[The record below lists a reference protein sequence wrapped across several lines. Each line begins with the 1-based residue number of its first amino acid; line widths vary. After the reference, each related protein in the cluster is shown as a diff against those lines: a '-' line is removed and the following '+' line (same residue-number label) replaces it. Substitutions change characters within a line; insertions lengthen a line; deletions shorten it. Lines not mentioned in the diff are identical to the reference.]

1 MLTLNI
7 TDIHSEALKA
17 KLNSIG
23 LKSTKASSAEFKK
36 HVDSLV
42 GLVHDAP
49 SEEEVRARIR
59 DFFADT
65 EISSKENIVLGKKSN
80 DKKGTPDISINSHN
94 GKYVASIVEV
104 KHPSNDEMLKQDD
117 GNRKALHEL
126 VLYFMNEVFLDDEIH
141 NRNIQTLIAT
151 NGLQWFVFSAK
162 DFYRI
167 FGSRAFLGKYEEF
180 LHANYADSTD
190 EFYKT
195 IKTYLDKTD
204 ITIPCTCIDLSKL
217 NSHDSTIVKN
227 VLSQQFLLGGTKEKD
242 SNDINK
248 KFYDELLHIMGLQEY
263 KDDDKKLVIGRKK
276 NPDKGS
282 LLELAI
288 EKLDDKYPFEETYL
302 SEELEDYGKDKQEQL
317 FNLAVELCLM
327 WVNRILFLK
336 LLETSLISYEKENRQ
351 FLNISTIP
359 DFQSLYNLFFKVM
372 GVPLKSRKDEFQQ
385 KFSQIP
391 YLNSSLFELSK
402 LERTALVIGNLG
414 DKEIP
419 LFSKTV
425 LKNRSRKK
433 ENLHTLEYLF
443 EFLNAYKFGDD
454 SDCTINASVL
464 GKVFEKINGYKDGSV
479 YTPGYITAYMCKD
492 SINAAILAK
501 FSEQLRKQVGSIDE
515 LRNII
520 DCWDFDKKEE
530 LVSIFNSVT
539 LCDISVG
546 SGHYLVSALNYFL
559 YLKWDLGL
567 FFDTQKGN
575 LRRFKMEL
583 KDDSLRIYRGA
594 EELKYDFNDSEAQLL
609 QETLFEEKKRLL
621 ENNLF
626 GVDINPNSVNICR
639 LRLWI
644 ELLKNAYYKGPEYT
658 ELQTLPNV
666 DLNVKRGDSLLSK
679 IPIAVYGDIDASATG
694 ISEEDVKEYKK
705 LAKKFKN
712 ADDKDVKVQLT
723 KSISNLKFKIRGEYI
738 RFLEFSDEYK
748 KQNEE
753 IEKNDAYRHSLEWMF
768 EFPEL
773 VNSKGQ
779 FTGFDIVIG
788 NPPYI
793 NLGKM
798 KESAKVYGELVQ
810 NKINIPVYST
820 FCKSG
825 DIYTLF
831 VERAYALVGKNGIV
845 SYIMP
850 NKWMTTDYGKGLRK
864 FFLENGVDKIIDF
877 GDYQVFPNVTTYTCI
892 FSKYGKENRNEIK
905 IANVEKAENV
915 EYAVSEAFA
924 KEFLSE
930 KAWITSSLAENR
942 LMARLEESCTTLG
955 EIESEPNR
963 GIVTGLTEAFLI
975 DESKKEQLISENSN
989 AQTILFPALQG
1000 KDIDAWEIPEV
1011 KSYLIGTF
1019 PSKKL
1024 NIDDYPSIRDYLL
1037 SFGVEKLE
1045 QTGKTHTVNGTTIK
1059 SRKKTRNKWFETQD
1073 SIAYYNEFAK
1083 PKIMFQTITV
1093 QSCFI
1098 YDEQGLFCNNSIWII
1113 PTENKGLLTILNSK
1127 MGWWLI
1133 SKKCPFIQGGR
1144 QLIWKQ
1150 FKNVPIPHIL
1160 PSNLSEIADE
1170 ILNGKKNGIDTKQ
1183 LEDDADKKVY
1193 EAYGLTPDEIATVE
1207 AFSEKE
1213 ALKRTT
1219 KEERK

>member
-7 TDIHSEALKA
+7 TDIHSEALKT
-17 KLNSIG
+17 KLNRIG

-36 HVDSLV
+36 HVDTLV
-42 GLVHDAP
+42 ELVRKSP
-49 SEEEVRARIR
+49 SEDDVRSRVK
-59 DFFADT
+59 DFFVSN
-65 EISSKENIVLGKKSN
+65 EICPASNIVME
-80 DKKGTPDISINSHN
+80 DKRVDISLRSRD
-94 GKYVASIVEV
+94 GKYIASLIEI
-104 KHPSNDEMLKQDD
+104 KHPSNPEMLRTTD
-117 GNRKALHEL
+117 GNRKALHEI
-126 VLYFMNEVFLDDEIH
+126 VWYFMNEVFLDGEI
-141 NRNIQTLIAT
+141 RNQKLETLVVT
-151 NGLQWFVFSAK
+151 DGLQWFLFSSE
-162 DFYRI
+162 DFFRI
-167 FGSRAFLGKYEEF
+167 FGNKDFAKMYDDFKEAKY
-180 LHANYADSTD
+180 ANKN
-190 EFYKT
+190 EVFYEKT
-195 IKTYLDKTD
+195 KAYLSKTD
-204 ITIPCTCIDLSKL
+204 LSIPCVYVDLTSASIRDMGKI
-217 NSHDSTIVKN
+217 NG
-227 VLSQQFLLGGTKEKD
+227 VLSQQFLLGGIKEKD

-263 KDDDKKLVIGRKK
+263 KDDDNKLVIGRKK

-302 SEELEDYGKDKQEQL
+302 NEELEDYGKGKQEQL

-336 LLETSLISYEKENRQ
+336 LLETSLISYKKENRQ

-372 GVPLKSRKDEFQQ
+372 GVPLKSRNEEFQQ

-402 LERTALVIGNLG
+402 LERTALVIGNLA
-414 DKEIP
+414 DKELP
-419 LFSKTV
+419 LFSKTI

-492 SINAAILAK
+492 SINAAVLAK
-501 FSEQLRKQVGSIDE
+501 FSEQLRKQIGSIDE

-520 DCWDFDKKEE
+520 DCWDYNKKEE

-559 YLKWDLGL
+559 YLKWNLGL
-567 FFDTQKGN
+567 FFDAQKRN
-575 LRRFKMEL
+575 LQRFKIEL
-583 KDDSLRIYRGA
+583 KDDSLKIYRGV
-594 EELKYDFNDSEAQLL
+594 EPIKYDCKDNEIQLL
-609 QETLFEEKKRLL
+609 QEALFEEKKRLL

-626 GVDINPNSVNICR
+626 GVDLNPNSVNICR

-644 ELLKNAYYKGPEYT
+644 ELLKSAYYKGPEYT
-658 ELQTLPNV
+658 ELQTLPNI
-666 DLNVKRGDSLLSK
+666 DLNVRQGDSLLSK
-679 IPIAVYGDIDASATG
+679 IAVK
-694 ISEEDVKEYKK
+694 ISHSLSTNAKIISDKKIKEYKNLVK
-705 LAKKFKN
+705 NFKN
-712 ADDKDVKVQLT
+712 TDDKDT
-723 KSISNLKFKIRGEYI
+723 KIELEENIKNLKRDIRGEIAPY
-738 RFLEFSDEYK
+738 LELTNKD
-748 KQNEE
+748 
-753 IEKNDAYRHSLEWMF
+753 IEANKEMVRNDIYRHSMEWMF

-773 VNSKGQ
+773 IDEKGR
-779 FTGFDIVIG
+779 FVGFDIIVG

-793 NLGKM
+793 PLGNIKNASQKYGDM
-798 KESAKVYGELVQ
+798 KLNGTP
-810 NKINIPVYST
+810 IYST
-820 FCKSG
+820 FCKGG

-831 VERAYALVGKNGIV
+831 VERAYALVGKNGVV

-915 EYAVSEAFA
+915 EYAVTETFA

-930 KAWITSSLAENR
+930 KAWITSLLAENR

-1011 KSYLIGTF
+1011 KGYLIGTF

-1037 SFGVEKLE
+1037 SFGIEKLE
-1045 QTGKTHTVNGTTIK
+1045 QTGKKHTINGKTIS
-1059 SRKKTRNKWFETQD
+1059 SRKKTNNKWFETQD
-1073 SIAYYNEFAK
+1073 TIGYYKEFAK

-1093 QSCFI
+1093 QPCFI

-1113 PTENKGLLTILNSK
+1113 PTKNKGLLTILNSK

-1160 PSNLSEIADE
+1160 PDNLSEIADE
-1170 ILNGKKNGIDTKQ
+1170 ILNRRKNGIATKY
-1183 LEDDADKKVY
+1183 LEDEADRRVY
-1193 EAYGLTPDEIATVE
+1193 KAYGLTDDEIATVE

>member
-42 GLVHDAP
+42 ELVHDAP

-80 DKKGTPDISINSHN
+80 DKKGTPDISINSRN

-104 KHPSNDEMLKQDD
+104 KHPSNDEMLKQND

-151 NGLQWFVFSAK
+151 NGLQWFIFSAK
-162 DFYRI
+162 DFYQI
-167 FGSRAFLGKYEEF
+167 FGNNVFLKKYEEF
-180 LHANYADSTD
+180 LNANYGDSTN

-195 IKTYLDKTD
+195 TKAYLDKTD
-204 ITIPCTCIDLSKL
+204 ITLPCIYVDLSNL
-217 NSHDSTIVKN
+217 NSRDGAIVKN

-263 KDDDKKLVIGRKK
+263 KDDDNKLVIGRKK

-288 EKLDDKYPFEETYL
+288 EKLDDKYPFGETYL
-302 SEELEDYGKDKQEQL
+302 NEELDDYGKDKQEQL

-336 LLETSLISYEKENRQ
+336 LLETSLISYKNENKK
-351 FLNISTIP
+351 FLDISTIP

-402 LERTALVIGNLG
+402 LERTALVIGNLA
-414 DKEIP
+414 DKELP

-443 EFLNAYKFGDD
+443 EFLSAYKFGDD

-492 SINAAILAK
+492 SINAAVLAK
-501 FSEQLRKQVGSIDE
+501 FSEQLRKQIGSIDE

-520 DCWDFDKKEE
+520 DCWDYNKKEE

-559 YLKWDLGL
+559 YLKWNLGL
-567 FFDTQKGN
+567 FFDAQKRN
-575 LRRFKMEL
+575 LQRFKIEL
-583 KDDSLRIYRGA
+583 KDDSLKIYRGV
-594 EELKYDFNDSEAQLL
+594 EPIKYDCKDNEIQLL
-609 QETLFEEKKRLL
+609 QEALFEEKKRLL

-626 GVDINPNSVNICR
+626 GVDLNPNSVNICR

-644 ELLKNAYYKGPEYT
+644 ELLKSAYYKGPEYT
-658 ELQTLPNV
+658 ELQTLPNI
-666 DLNVKRGDSLLSK
+666 DLNVRQGDSLLSK
-679 IPIAVYGDIDASATG
+679 IAVK
-694 ISEEDVKEYKK
+694 ISHSLSTKIISDKKIKEYKNLVK
-705 LAKKFKN
+705 NFKN
-712 ADDKDVKVQLT
+712 TDDKDT
-723 KSISNLKFKIRGEYI
+723 KIELEENIKNLKRDIRGEIAPY
-738 RFLEFSDEYK
+738 LELTNKD
-748 KQNEE
+748 
-753 IEKNDAYRHSLEWMF
+753 IEANKEMVRNDIYRHSMEWMF
-768 EFPEL
+768 ELPEL
-773 VNSKGQ
+773 IDEKGR
-779 FTGFDIVIG
+779 FVGFDIIVG

-793 NLGKM
+793 PLGNIKNASQKYGDM
-798 KESAKVYGELVQ
+798 KLNGTP
-810 NKINIPVYST
+810 IYST
-820 FCKSG
+820 FCKGG

-831 VERAYALVGKNGIV
+831 VERAYALIGKNGIV

-864 FFLENGVDKIIDF
+864 FFLDNGIDTIIDF

-905 IANVEKAENV
+905 IANVEKAENI
-915 EYAVSEAFA
+915 EYAASETFA

-930 KAWITSSLAENR
+930 NAWITSSLAENR

-955 EIESEPNR
+955 EIECEPNR
-963 GIVTGLTEAFLI
+963 GVVTGLTEAFLI
-975 DESKKEQLISENSN
+975 DKSKKEQLISENSN
-989 AQTILFPALQG
+989 AQAILFPVLQG

-1037 SFGVEKLE
+1037 SFGIEKLE
-1045 QTGKTHTVNGTTIK
+1045 QTGRKHTINGKIVH
-1059 SRKKTRNKWFETQD
+1059 SRKKTHNSWFETQD
-1073 SIAYYNEFAK
+1073 SIAYYNEFAR
-1083 PKIMFQTITV
+1083 PKIMYQKITV
-1093 QSCFI
+1093 KPCFI
-1098 YDEQGLFCNNSIWII
+1098 YDEQGLFCNDSIWII

-1150 FKNVPIPHIL
+1150 FKNIPIPHIL
-1160 PSNLSEIADE
+1160 PDNLSEIADE
-1170 ILNGKKNGIDTKQ
+1170 ILNGRKNGIDTKC
-1183 LEDDADKKVY
+1183 LEDEADKRVY
-1193 EAYGLTPDEIATVE
+1193 EAYGLTEDEIATVE

-1213 ALKRTT
+1213 ALKRAK
-1219 KEERK
+1219 KEIK

>member
-7 TDIHSEALKA
+7 TDIHSEALKK
-17 KLNSIG
+17 KLNRIG

-36 HVDSLV
+36 HVDTLV
-42 GLVHDAP
+42 ELVRKSP
-49 SEEEVRARIR
+49 SEDDVRSRVK
-59 DFFADT
+59 DFFVGN
-65 EISSKENIVLGKKSN
+65 EICPASNIVME
-80 DKKGTPDISINSHN
+80 DKRVDISLRSRD
-94 GKYVASIVEV
+94 GKYIASLIEI
-104 KHPSNDEMLKQDD
+104 KHPSNPEMLRTTD
-117 GNRKALHEL
+117 GNRKALHEI
-126 VLYFMNEVFLDDEIH
+126 VWYFMNEVFLDGEV
-141 NRNIQTLIAT
+141 RNQKLETLVVT
-151 NGLQWFVFSAK
+151 DGLQWFLFSSE
-162 DFYRI
+162 DFFRI
-167 FGSRAFLGKYEEF
+167 FGNKDFAKMYNDFKEAKY
-180 LHANYADSTD
+180 ANKN
-190 EFYKT
+190 EVFYEKT
-195 IKTYLDKTD
+195 KAYLSK
-204 ITIPCTCIDLSKL
+204 IDLSIPCVYVDLTSASIRDMGKI
-217 NSHDSTIVKN
+217 NG

-336 LLETSLISYEKENRQ
+336 LLETSLISYKKENRQ

-372 GVPLKSRKDEFQQ
+372 GVPLKSRNEEFQQ
-385 KFSQIP
+385 KYSQIP

-402 LERTALVIGNLG
+402 LERTALVIGNLA
-414 DKEIP
+414 DKELS

-567 FFDTQKGN
+567 FFDAQKRN

-583 KDDSLRIYRGA
+583 KDDSIKIYRGA
-594 EELKYDFNDSEAQLL
+594 EELKYDFSDSESQLL

-644 ELLKNAYYKGPEYT
+644 ELLKNAYYKGPDYT

-694 ISEEDVKEYKK
+694 VSEEDVKEYKK

-712 ADDKDVKVQLT
+712 ADDKDIKVQLT
-723 KSISNLKFKIRGEYI
+723 KSIGNLKFKIRGEYI
-738 RFLEFSDEYK
+738 RFFEFSEEYK

-753 IEKNDAYRHSLEWMF
+753 IEKNDAFRHSLEWMF
-768 EFPEL
+768 EFQEL

-793 NLGKM
+793 NLEKI
-798 KESAKVYGELVQ
+798 KASAKLYGDLIE
-810 NKINIPVYST
+810 NKRNIPVYST
-820 FCKSG
+820 FCKGG

-864 FFLENGVDKIIDF
+864 FFLENGIDKIIDF

-905 IANVEKAENV
+905 IANVDESEKLINAVYENFPQN
-915 EYAVSEAFA
+915 Y
-924 KEFLSE
+924 LSE
-930 KAWITSSLAENR
+930 KAWIVSSIAENR
-942 LMARLEESCTTLG
+942 LIARLEGDCSTLESTIG
-955 EIESEPNR
+955 HDFYY
-963 GIVTGLTEAFLI
+963 GIKCGCVSAFLI
-975 DESKKEQLISENSN
+975 DKEKKDDLINEHPSAAELLKPMIKGDG
-989 AQTILFPALQG
+989 QV
-1000 KDIDAWEIPEV
+1000 AWEEPCINKYLVAIP
-1011 KSYLIGTF
+1011 KGFSYNRYGNHNEDEMWELFRAEF
-1019 PSKKL
+1019 PSIANWL
-1024 NIDDYPSIRDYLL
+1024 NQHEKAKTRSDKGDFWWELRACSYYDKFSLPRIMYQTFQTKACFTYNEEDLMCDNSMWLL
-1037 SFGVEKLE
+1037 SVP
-1045 QTGKTHTVNGTTIK
+1045 NK
-1059 SRKKTRNKWFETQD
+1059 S
-1073 SIAYYNEFAK
+1073 
-1083 PKIMFQTITV
+1083 
-1093 QSCFI
+1093 
-1098 YDEQGLFCNNSIWII
+1098 
-1113 PTENKGLLTILNSK
+1113 LLTILNSK

-1133 SKKCPFIQGGR
+1133 CKKCPLIQGGR
-1144 QLIWKQ
+1144 QLIWEQ
-1150 FKNVPIPHIL
+1150 FKNIPIPRIL
-1160 PSNLSEIADE
+1160 PDSLSEIADE
-1170 ILNGKKNGIDTKQ
+1170 ILNGRKNGIDTKY
-1183 LEDDADKKVY
+1183 LEDEADKRVY
-1193 EAYGLTPDEIATVE
+1193 EAYGLTDDEITTVE

-1213 ALKRTT
+1213 ALKRTA
-1219 KEERK
+1219 KEESK

>member
-7 TDIHSEALKA
+7 TDIHSEALKS
-17 KLNSIG
+17 KLNRIG

-36 HVDSLV
+36 HVDILV
-42 GLVHDAP
+42 ELVHNSP
-49 SEEEVRARIR
+49 SEDEVRARIR
-59 DFFADT
+59 DFFVDT
-65 EISSKENIVLGKKSN
+65 EISSRENIVLGKKSN
-80 DKKGTPDISINSHN
+80 DKKGTPDISIRSRN

-104 KHPSNDEMLKQDD
+104 KRPSNDEMLKQDD
-117 GNRKALHEL
+117 ANRKAFHEL

-141 NRNIQTLIAT
+141 NHNIQTLIAT
-151 NGLQWFVFSAK
+151 NGIQWFIFSAK
-162 DFYRI
+162 DFHRV
-167 FGSRAFLGKYEEF
+167 FGNKTFLGKYKEY
-180 LHANYADSTD
+180 LGANIGNSTD
-190 EFYKT
+190 NFYRKT
-195 IKTYLDKTD
+195 KTYLDETD
-204 ITIPCTCIDLSKL
+204 ITIPCTYADLSKL
-217 NSHDSTIVKN
+217 NSRDSMIVKN
-227 VLSQQFLLGGTKEKD
+227 ILSQQFILGGTKEKD

-263 KDDDKKLVIGRKK
+263 KDDDNKLVIGRKK

-288 EKLDDKYPFEETYL
+288 EKLDDKYPFGETYL
-302 SEELEDYGKDKQEQL
+302 NEELDDYGKDKQEQL

-336 LLETSLISYEKENRQ
+336 LLETSLISYKNENKK
-351 FLNISTIP
+351 FLDISTIP

-402 LERTALVIGNLG
+402 LERTALVIGNLA
-414 DKEIP
+414 DKELP

-492 SINAAILAK
+492 SINAAVLAK

-515 LRNII
+515 LRNTI
-520 DCWDFDKKEE
+520 DCSNLDKKEE
-530 LVSIFNSVT
+530 FVSIFNSVT

-567 FFDTQKGN
+567 FYDSQKRN
-575 LRRFKMEL
+575 LQRFKMEL
-583 KDDSLRIYRGA
+583 KDDSLKIYRGA
-594 EELKYDFNDSEAQLL
+594 EQIKYDCEDNGIQLL
-609 QETLFEEKKRLL
+609 QEALFEEKKRLL

-626 GVDINPNSVNICR
+626 GVDLNPNSVNICR

-644 ELLKNAYYKGPEYT
+644 ELLKNAYYKGPKYT
-658 ELQTLPNV
+658 ELQTLPNI
-666 DLNVKRGDSLLSK
+666 DLNVRQGDSLLSK
-679 IPIAVYGDIDASATG
+679 IAVKISHSLSTDAKN
-694 ISEEDVKEYKK
+694 ISDKKIKEYKELVK
-705 LAKKFKN
+705 NFKN
-712 ADDKDVKVQLT
+712 TDDKDTKIELE
-723 KSISNLKFKIRGEYI
+723 KSIKNLKRDIRGEIAPY
-738 RFLEFSDEYK
+738 LELT
-748 KQNEE
+748 N
-753 IEKNDAYRHSLEWMF
+753 IEKEANKKMVRNDIYRHSMEWMF

-773 VNSKGQ
+773 IDEKGR
-779 FTGFDIVIG
+779 FVGFDIIVG

-793 NLGKM
+793 PLANIKNATQEYGSM
-798 KESAKVYGELVQ
+798 KLKEKP
-810 NKINIPVYST
+810 IYST
-820 FCKSG
+820 FCKGG

-864 FFLENGVDKIIDF
+864 FFLENGIDKIIDF

-905 IANVEKAENV
+905 IANVDESEKLNNAVYENFSQN
-915 EYAVSEAFA
+915 Y
-924 KEFLSE
+924 LSE
-930 KAWITSSLAENR
+930 NAWIVSSIAENR
-942 LMARLEESCTTLG
+942 LIARLEDDCASLESTIGDDFYYGIKCGCVSAFLVDKEKRDNLINEHPSAAELLKPMMKGDGQVAWEEPCVNKYLVAIPKGFSKNRYGDHNENEMWESFQTEFPSIANWLNQHEKAKIRSDKG
-955 EIESEPNR
+955 DFWWELRACNYYGKFSEPR
-963 GIVTGLTEAFLI
+963 IMYQRF
-975 DESKKEQLISENSN
+975 
-989 AQTILFPALQG
+989 QT
-1000 KDIDAWEIPEV
+1000 
-1011 KSYLIGTF
+1011 KS
-1019 PSKKL
+1019 
-1024 NIDDYPSIRDYLL
+1024 
-1037 SFGVEKLE
+1037 SF
-1045 QTGKTHTVNGTTIK
+1045 I
-1059 SRKKTRNKWFETQD
+1059 
-1073 SIAYYNEFAK
+1073 YNEDNLMCDDSMWFLSV
-1083 PKIMFQTITV
+1083 P
-1093 QSCFI
+1093 
-1098 YDEQGLFCNNSIWII
+1098 
-1113 PTENKGLLTILNSK
+1113 NKSLLTILNSQ

-1133 SKKCPFIQGGR
+1133 CKKCPFIQGGR
-1144 QLIWKQ
+1144 QLIWEQ
-1150 FKNVPIPHIL
+1150 FKNIPIPHIL
-1160 PSNLSEIADE
+1160 PDNLSEIADE
-1170 ILNGKKNGIDTKQ
+1170 ILNGRKNGIDTKC
-1183 LEDDADKKVY
+1183 LEDEADKRVY
-1193 EAYGLTPDEIATVE
+1193 EAYGLTEDEIATVE

-1213 ALKRTT
+1213 ALKRAK
-1219 KEERK
+1219 KEIK

>member
-7 TDIHSEALKA
+7 TDIRSEALKA
-17 KLNSIG
+17 KLDRIG
-23 LKSTKASSAEFKK
+23 LKNSRATSDEFRK
-36 HVDSLV
+36 HIGNLV
-42 GLVHDAP
+42 ELVHDAP
-49 SEEEVRARIR
+49 SEDDVRSRIK
-59 DFFADT
+59 DFFVDAD
-65 EISSKENIVLGKKSN
+65 ISSREKIVLGKKSK
-80 DKKGTPDISINSHN
+80 DKKGTPDISISSRN

-104 KHPSNDEMLKQDD
+104 KQPSNDQMLKQDD

-126 VLYFMNEVFLDDEIH
+126 VLYFMNEVYLDDQIH
-141 NRNIQTLIAT
+141 NRNMESLIAT
-151 NGLQWFVFSAK
+151 NGLQWFIFSAK

-167 FGSRAFLGKYEEF
+167 FGSRTFLEKYEEF
-180 LHANYADSTD
+180 LHANYGDSTD
-190 EFYKT
+190 EFYETTK
-195 IKTYLDKTD
+195 KYLDKTD
-204 ITIPCTCIDLSKL
+204 VTIPCTYVDLSNL
-217 NSHDSTIVKN
+217 NSRDSMIAKN
-227 VLSQQFLLGGTKEKD
+227 VLSQQFILGGTKEKD

-263 KDDDKKLVIGRKK
+263 KDDDNKLVIGRKK

-302 SEELEDYGKDKQEQL
+302 NEELEDYGKGKQEQL

-336 LLETSLISYEKENRQ
+336 LLETSLISYKKENRQ

-372 GVPLKSRKDEFQQ
+372 GVPLKSRNEEFQQ

-414 DKEIP
+414 DKELP

-501 FSEQLRKQVGSIDE
+501 FSDQLQKQIGSIDE
-515 LRNII
+515 LRNMI
-520 DCWDFDKKEE
+520 DCWDFDKKED

-567 FFDTQKGN
+567 FFDTQKRN

-679 IPIAVYGDIDASATG
+679 IPVAIYGDIDASASG

-712 ADDKDVKVQLT
+712 TDDKDIKVQLT
-723 KSISNLKFKIRGEYI
+723 KSIGNLKFKIRGDYI
-738 RFLEFSDEYK
+738 RFFEFSEEYK

-793 NLGKM
+793 NLEKI
-798 KESAKVYGELVQ
+798 KDAAKIYGDLIQ
-810 NKINIPVYST
+810 NKIDVPVYST
-820 FCKSG
+820 FCKGG

-864 FFLENGVDKIIDF
+864 FFLEKGIDKIIDF

-905 IANVEKAENV
+905 IANVDESEKLNDAVYENFSQN
-915 EYAVSEAFA
+915 Y
-924 KEFLSE
+924 LSE
-930 KAWITSSLAENR
+930 NAWIVSSIAENR
-942 LMARLEESCTTLG
+942 LITRLESDCTTL
-955 EIESEPNR
+955 ESTIGDNFYY
-963 GIVTGLTEAFLI
+963 GIKCGCVSAFLI
-975 DESKKEQLISENSN
+975 DKEKRDNLVNEHPSAAELLKPMMKGDGQV
-989 AQTILFPALQG
+989 
-1000 KDIDAWEIPEV
+1000 AWEEPCVNKYLVAIPKGFSNNRYGNHNENEMWE
-1011 KSYLIGTF
+1011 LFQTEF
-1019 PSKKL
+1019 PSIANWL
-1024 NIDDYPSIRDYLL
+1024 NQHEKAKTRGDKGDFWWELRACSYYDKFSLPRIMYQTFQTKACFTYNEEDLMCDNSMWLL
-1037 SFGVEKLE
+1037 SVP
-1045 QTGKTHTVNGTTIK
+1045 NK
-1059 SRKKTRNKWFETQD
+1059 S
-1073 SIAYYNEFAK
+1073 
-1083 PKIMFQTITV
+1083 
-1093 QSCFI
+1093 
-1098 YDEQGLFCNNSIWII
+1098 
-1113 PTENKGLLTILNSK
+1113 LLTILNSK

-1133 SKKCPFIQGGR
+1133 CKKCPFIQGGR
-1144 QLIWKQ
+1144 QLIWEQ
-1150 FKNVPIPHIL
+1150 FKNIPIPHIL
-1160 PSNLSEIADE
+1160 PDNLSEIADE
-1170 ILNGKKNGIDTKQ
+1170 ILNGRKNGIDTKQ
-1183 LEDDADKKVY
+1183 IEDDADKKVY

>member
-42 GLVHDAP
+42 ELVHDAP

-80 DKKGTPDISINSHN
+80 DKKGTPDISINSRN

-151 NGLQWFVFSAK
+151 NGLQWFIFSAK
-162 DFYRI
+162 DFYQI
-167 FGSRAFLGKYEEF
+167 FGNNVFLKKYEEF
-180 LHANYADSTD
+180 LNANYGDSTN

-195 IKTYLDKTD
+195 TKAYLDKTD
-204 ITIPCTCIDLSKL
+204 ITLPCIYVDLSNL
-217 NSHDSTIVKN
+217 NSRDGAIVKN

-263 KDDDKKLVIGRKK
+263 KDDDNKLVIGRKK

-302 SEELEDYGKDKQEQL
+302 NEELEDYGKGKQEQL

-336 LLETSLISYEKENRQ
+336 LLETSLISYKKENKK
-351 FLNISTIP
+351 FLDISTIP

-402 LERTALVIGNLG
+402 LERTALVIGNLA
-414 DKEIP
+414 DKELP

-425 LKNRSRKK
+425 LKNRNRKK

-546 SGHYLVSALNYFL
+546 SGHYLVSALNYLL
-559 YLKWDLGL
+559 YLKWNLGL
-567 FFDTQKGN
+567 FFDTQKRN

-609 QETLFEEKKRLL
+609 QETLFEEKKKLL

-626 GVDINPNSVNICR
+626 GVDLNPNSVNICR

-644 ELLKNAYYKGPEYT
+644 ELLKNAYYKGPKYT
-658 ELQTLPNV
+658 ELQTLPNI
-666 DLNVKRGDSLLSK
+666 DLNVRQGDSLLSK
-679 IPIAVYGDIDASATG
+679 IAVKISHSLSTDAKN
-694 ISEEDVKEYKK
+694 ISDKKIKEYKDLVK
-705 LAKKFKN
+705 NFKN
-712 ADDKDVKVQLT
+712 TDDKDTKIELE
-723 KSISNLKFKIRGEYI
+723 KSIKNLKRDIRGEIAPY
-738 RFLEFSDEYK
+738 LELT
-748 KQNEE
+748 N
-753 IEKNDAYRHSLEWMF
+753 IEKEANKKMVRNDIYRHSMEWMF

-773 VNSKGQ
+773 IDEKGR
-779 FTGFDIVIG
+779 FVGFDIIVG

-793 NLGKM
+793 PLANIKNATQEYGSM
-798 KESAKVYGELVQ
+798 KLKEKP
-810 NKINIPVYST
+810 IYST
-820 FCKSG
+820 FCKGG

-864 FFLENGVDKIIDF
+864 FFLENGIDKIIDF

-892 FSKYGKENRNEIK
+892 FSKYGKENKNEIK
-905 IANVEKAENV
+905 IANVDESEKLINAVYENFPQN
-915 EYAVSEAFA
+915 Y
-924 KEFLSE
+924 LSE
-930 KAWITSSLAENR
+930 KAWIVSSIAENR
-942 LMARLEESCTTLG
+942 LIARLEGDCATLG
-955 EIESEPNR
+955 STIGDDFYY
-963 GIVTGLTEAFLI
+963 GIKCGCVSAFLI
-975 DESKKEQLISENSN
+975 GKEKRDGLVNEHPSAAELLKPMIKGDGQV
-989 AQTILFPALQG
+989 
-1000 KDIDAWEIPEV
+1000 AWEEPCINKYLVAIP
-1011 KSYLIGTF
+1011 KGFSYNRYGNHNENEMWELFRAEF
-1019 PSKKL
+1019 PSVANWL
-1024 NIDDYPSIRDYLL
+1024 NQHEKAKTRSDKGDFWWELRACSYYDKFSLPRIMYQTFQTKACFTYNEEDLMCDNSMWLL
-1037 SFGVEKLE
+1037 SVP
-1045 QTGKTHTVNGTTIK
+1045 NK
-1059 SRKKTRNKWFETQD
+1059 S
-1073 SIAYYNEFAK
+1073 
-1083 PKIMFQTITV
+1083 
-1093 QSCFI
+1093 
-1098 YDEQGLFCNNSIWII
+1098 
-1113 PTENKGLLTILNSK
+1113 LLTILNSK

-1133 SKKCPFIQGGR
+1133 CKKCPLIQGGR
-1144 QLIWKQ
+1144 QLIWEQ
-1150 FKNVPIPHIL
+1150 FKNIPIPRIL
-1160 PSNLSEIADE
+1160 PDSLSEIADE
-1170 ILNGKKNGIDTKQ
+1170 ILNGRKNGIATKH
-1183 LEDDADKKVY
+1183 LEDEADRRVY
-1193 EAYGLTPDEIATVE
+1193 EAYGLTDDEIATVE

-1219 KEERK
+1219 K

>member
-7 TDIHSEALKA
+7 TDIHSEALKT
-17 KLNSIG
+17 KLNRIG

-36 HVDSLV
+36 HVDTLV
-42 GLVHDAP
+42 ELVRKSP
-49 SEEEVRARIR
+49 SEDDVRSRVK
-59 DFFADT
+59 DFFVSN
-65 EISSKENIVLGKKSN
+65 EICPASNIVME
-80 DKKGTPDISINSHN
+80 DKRVDISLRSRD
-94 GKYVASIVEV
+94 GKYIASLIEI
-104 KHPSNDEMLKQDD
+104 KHPSNPEMLRTTD
-117 GNRKALHEL
+117 GNRKALHEI
-126 VLYFMNEVFLDDEIH
+126 VWYFMNEVFLDGEV
-141 NRNIQTLIAT
+141 RNQKLETLVVT
-151 NGLQWFVFSAK
+151 DGLQWFLFSSE
-162 DFYRI
+162 DFFRI
-167 FGSRAFLGKYEEF
+167 FGNKDFAKMYNDFKEAKY
-180 LHANYADSTD
+180 ANKN
-190 EFYKT
+190 EVFYEKT
-195 IKTYLDKTD
+195 KAYLSK
-204 ITIPCTCIDLSKL
+204 IDLSIPCVYVDLTSASIRDMGKI
-217 NSHDSTIVKN
+217 NG

-317 FNLAVELCLM
+317 FNIAVELCLM

-336 LLETSLISYEKENRQ
+336 LLETSLISYKKENRQ

-372 GVPLKSRKDEFQQ
+372 GVPLKSRNEEFQQ
-385 KFSQIP
+385 KYSQIP

-402 LERTALVIGNLG
+402 LERTALVIGNLA
-414 DKEIP
+414 DKELP
-419 LFSKTV
+419 LFSKTI

-492 SINAAILAK
+492 SINAAVLAK

-567 FFDTQKGN
+567 FFDAQKRN

-583 KDDSLRIYRGA
+583 KDDSIKIYRGA

-626 GVDINPNSVNICR
+626 GVDINPNSVHICR

-644 ELLKNAYYKGPEYT
+644 ELLKNAYYKSPEYT

-712 ADDKDVKVQLT
+712 TDDKDIKVQLT

-738 RFLEFSDEYK
+738 RFFEFSEEYK

-793 NLGKM
+793 NLGKI
-798 KESAKVYGELVQ
+798 KDSAKVYGNLVQ
-810 NKINIPVYST
+810 NKKNTPLYST
-820 FCKSG
+820 FCKGG

-831 VERAYALVGKNGIV
+831 VERAYALVGKNGVV

-864 FFLENGVDKIIDF
+864 FFLENGIDKIIDF

-892 FSKYGKENRNEIK
+892 FSKYGKENGNEIK

-915 EYAVSEAFA
+915 EYAVSETFA

-963 GIVTGLTEAFLI
+963 GVVTGLTEAFLI

-989 AQTILFPALQG
+989 AQAILFPALQG

-1011 KSYLIGTF
+1011 KGYLIGTF

-1037 SFGVEKLE
+1037 SFGIEKLE
-1045 QTGKTHTVNGTTIK
+1045 QTGKKHTINGKTIS
-1059 SRKKTRNKWFETQD
+1059 SRKKTNNKWFETQD
-1073 SIAYYNEFAK
+1073 TIGYYKEFAK

-1093 QSCFI
+1093 QPCFI
-1098 YDEQGLFCNNSIWII
+1098 YDEQCLFCNNSIWII
-1113 PTENKGLLTILNSK
+1113 PTKNKGLLTILNSK

-1160 PSNLSEIADE
+1160 PINLSEIADE
-1170 ILNGKKNGIDTKQ
+1170 ILNGRKNGIATKH
-1183 LEDDADKKVY
+1183 LEDEADKRVY
-1193 EAYGLTPDEIATVE
+1193 EAYGLTEDEIATVE

-1213 ALKRTT
+1213 ALKRTA
-1219 KEERK
+1219 K

>member
-7 TDIHSEALKA
+7 TDIHSEALKT
-17 KLNSIG
+17 KLNHIG

-36 HVDSLV
+36 HVDTLV
-42 GLVHDAP
+42 ELVRKSP
-49 SEEEVRARIR
+49 SEDDVRSRVK
-59 DFFADT
+59 DFFVSN
-65 EISSKENIVLGKKSN
+65 EICPVSNIVME
-80 DKKGTPDISINSHN
+80 DKRVDISLRSRD
-94 GKYVASIVEV
+94 GKYTASLIEI
-104 KHPSNDEMLKQDD
+104 KHPSNPEMLRTTD
-117 GNRKALHEL
+117 GNRKALHEIIW
-126 VLYFMNEVFLDDEIH
+126 YFMNEVFLSGEV
-141 NRNIQTLIAT
+141 RNQKLETLVVT
-151 NGLQWFVFSAK
+151 DGLQWFLFSAE
-162 DFYRI
+162 DFFRI
-167 FGSRAFLGKYEEF
+167 FGSKDFAKMYNNFKEAKY
-180 LHANYADSTD
+180 ANKNED
-190 EFYKT
+190 FYEKT
-195 IKTYLDKTD
+195 KAYLSKTD
-204 ITIPCTCIDLSKL
+204 LSIPCVYVDLTSASIRDMGK
-217 NSHDSTIVKN
+217 IKG
-227 VLSQQFLLGGTKEKD
+227 VLSQQFILGGTKEKD

-263 KDDDKKLVIGRKK
+263 KDDDNKLVIGRKK

-302 SEELEDYGKDKQEQL
+302 NEELNDYGKSKQEQL
-317 FNLAVELCLM
+317 FNIAVELCSM
-327 WVNRILFLK
+327 WINRILFLK
-336 LLETSLISYEKENRQ
+336 LLETSLISYKKENRL

-372 GVPLKSRKDEFQQ
+372 GVPLKSRKDEFKQR
-385 KFSQIP
+385 FSQIP

-402 LERTALVIGNLG
+402 LERTALVIGNLA

-425 LKNRSRKK
+425 LKNRNRKK

-443 EFLNAYKFGDD
+443 DFLNAYKFGDD

-492 SINAAILAK
+492 SINAAVLAK

-567 FFDTQKGN
+567 FFDAQKRN

-583 KDDSLRIYRGA
+583 KDDSIKIYRGA
-594 EELKYDFNDSEAQLL
+594 EDVKYDFKDSEAQLL

-644 ELLKNAYYKGPEYT
+644 ELLKNAYYKGPDYT

-679 IPIAVYGDIDASATG
+679 ISVAVYGDIDASASG
-694 ISEEDVKEYKK
+694 ISEEDVKEYKR

-712 ADDKDVKVQLT
+712 TDDKDIKVQLT
-723 KSISNLKFKIRGEYI
+723 KSIGNLKFKIRGEYI
-738 RFLEFSDEYK
+738 RFFEFSEEYK
-748 KQNEE
+748 KQNEL

-773 VNSKGQ
+773 VNTKGQ
-779 FTGFDIVIG
+779 FKGFDIVIG

-793 NLGKM
+793 NLEKI
-798 KESAKVYGELVQ
+798 KNSAKVYGDLVQ
-810 NKINIPVYST
+810 NKKNTPVYST
-820 FCKSG
+820 FCKGG

-831 VERAYALVGKNGIV
+831 VERAYALVGKNGIA

-864 FFLENGVDKIIDF
+864 FFLENGIDKIIDF

-905 IANVEKAENV
+905 IANVDESEKLLDAVYENFPQN
-915 EYAVSEAFA
+915 Y
-924 KEFLSE
+924 LSE
-930 KAWITSSLAENR
+930 KAWIVSSIAENR
-942 LMARLEESCTTLG
+942 LIARLEEDCTTL
-955 EIESEPNR
+955 ESTIGNDFYY
-963 GIVTGLTEAFLI
+963 GIKCGCVSAFLV
-975 DESKKEQLISENSN
+975 DKE
-989 AQTILFPALQG
+989 
-1000 KDIDAWEIPEV
+1000 K
-1011 KSYLIGTF
+1011 
-1019 PSKKL
+1019 
-1024 NIDDYPSIRDYLL
+1024 RDYLVKEHPSAAEL
-1037 SFGVEKLE
+1037 LKPMMKGDGQIAWEEPCVNKYLVAIPKGFSYNRYGNHNENEMWELFQSEFPSVANWLNQHEKA
-1045 QTGKTHTVNGTTIK
+1045 
-1059 SRKKTRNKWFETQD
+1059 KTRGDKGDFWWELRACSYYDKFSLPRIMYQTFQTK
-1073 SIAYYNEFAK
+1073 ACFTYNEEDL
-1083 PKIMFQTITV
+1083 M
-1093 QSCFI
+1093 C
-1098 YDEQGLFCNNSIWII
+1098 DNSMWLLSV
-1113 PTENKGLLTILNSK
+1113 PNKSLLTILNSK

-1133 SKKCPFIQGGR
+1133 CKKCPLIQGGR
-1144 QLIWKQ
+1144 QLIWEQ
-1150 FKNVPIPHIL
+1150 FKNIPIPHIL
-1160 PSNLSEIADE
+1160 SDNLSKIADK
-1170 ILNGKKNGIDTKQ
+1170 ILNDRKNGIDTKN
-1183 LEDDADKKVY
+1183 LENDADKIVY
-1193 EAYGLTPDEIATVE
+1193 EAYGLTNDEIATVE
-1207 AFSEKE
+1207 DFSKKE
-1213 ALKRTT
+1213 ALKRTS
-1219 KEERK
+1219 KEKAK